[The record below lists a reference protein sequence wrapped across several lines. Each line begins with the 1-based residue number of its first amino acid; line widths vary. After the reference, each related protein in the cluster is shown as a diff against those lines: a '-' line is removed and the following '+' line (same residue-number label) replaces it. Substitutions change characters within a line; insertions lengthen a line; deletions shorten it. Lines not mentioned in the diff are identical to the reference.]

1 MMKRTLCLALSL
13 VAFSWTNAQVATIIE
28 DATQIEY
35 LSSKNCISH
44 HKMVVQVNNERGL
57 HYAEF
62 GTRCD
67 DNISLASFCGELSYA
82 KGGSAK
88 KIKKGELKRSEYSD
102 MLATDSYHYSY
113 TPTPSSYPCTVTYE
127 WTERSTDAVLGLDV
141 FSPQPGFDLDVKKS
155 SYAVTYTPDVEIY
168 HALYNIDAQV
178 KEETLP
184 DGKRKLSLEL
194 NDLPPV
200 KSAKFL
206 PSSDKVFPHAYFVPS
221 AFTFGKT
228 SGSLATWQSFGLWV
242 HSIQENRM
250 ELPDALKTKLHEMT
264 DGCSDPYQKLLKVY
278 RLLEE
283 STRYVS
289 IQLGIGGLQPAS
301 AADVFR
307 QGFGDCK
314 GLSNYT
320 VAMLREVGIDADY
333 VVIGTKHKDLPT
345 DFANMGMLNH
355 AIAKANMPD
364 GEVWIE
370 CTNPKLPLGYVHQ
383 GIAGH
388 NAVIIKAGGGEKV
401 RLPQYTV
408 EDNTDS
414 ICIKVNLNKDGS
426 AQIMV
431 EEQERNSL
439 YEDDKYLLDI
449 EPDKQ
454 RNEFRSQLSL
464 PNFEF
469 ASHSVEQL
477 YRQDR
482 IKDERLP
489 QLNLKFEGTCK
500 KYANVTGSRLFV
512 PLLPYGAPSP
522 VNATSTRALPVQ
534 LCDEDY
540 VRICHLEMAVPE
552 GYTVEFLPAAQN
564 ERNEFGSI
572 QSSLTNA
579 DGKIIVDIR
588 SERYS
593 TVQTAGKYQD
603 LCAFVNKLSDFL
615 NTKVV
620 LSQRPPGNTPK

>member
-1 MMKRTLCLALSL
+1 MKRTLFLALSL
-13 VAFSWTNAQVATIIE
+13 FAVMWANAQVATIIE

-35 LSSKNCISH
+35 LSNKNCTTH
-44 HKMVVQVNNERGL
+44 HRLVVQVNNERGL
-57 HYAEF
+57 DYAQF

-67 DNISLASFCGELSYA
+67 DNISLTSFSGEVSYA
-82 KGGSAK
+82 KGGSNK
-88 KIKKGELKRSEYSD
+88 KIKKGELKRSEYSN
-102 MLATDSYHYSY
+102 MLATDSYHYSFN
-113 TPTPSSYPCTVTYE
+113 PKPSSFPCTVTYE

-141 FSPQPGFDLDVKKS
+141 FSPQPGFELDVKKS
-155 SYAVTYTPDVEIY
+155 SYSVTYTPDVEIFC
-168 HALYNIDAQV
+168 ALYNIGTQV

-194 NDLPPV
+194 NDLPQI

-206 PSSDKVFPHAYFVPS
+206 PSSDKVLPHAYFVPS
-221 AFTFGKT
+221 TFTFDKT
-228 SGSLATWQSFGLWV
+228 SGSLATWKSFGLWV
-242 HSIQENRM
+242 HSLQENRM
-250 ELPDALKTKLHEMT
+250 ELPDALKIKLHEMT
-264 DGCSDPYQKLLKVY
+264 DACTDPYQKLLKVY

-301 AADVFR
+301 AADVFK

-333 VVIGTKHKDLPT
+333 VVIGTNHEDLPT
-345 DFANMGMLNH
+345 EFANMGMLNH

-383 GIAGH
+383 DITGH
-388 NAVIIKAGGGEKV
+388 NAVIIKTEGGEKV
-401 RLPQYTV
+401 RLPRYSV
-408 EDNTDS
+408 KDNTDS
-414 ICIKVNLNKDGS
+414 ISIKVNLTKDGS
-426 AQIMV
+426 AQIAV

-464 PNFEF
+464 SNFEF
-469 ASHSVEQL
+469 TSHSVEQV

-489 QLNLKFEGTCK
+489 QLNLRFEGICK

-512 PLLPYGAPSP
+512 SLLPYGGLSS
-522 VNATSTRALPVQ
+522 VNATSTRTLPVQ
-534 LCDEDY
+534 FCDEDY
-540 VRICHLEMAVPE
+540 VRIYHLEMPVPE
-552 GYTVEFLPAAQN
+552 GYTVEFLPTALN
-564 ERNEFGSI
+564 ESNEFGSI
-572 QSSLTNA
+572 QSSIINT
-579 DGKIIVDIR
+579 DGKIILDIR

-593 TVQTAGKYQD
+593 AVQPADKYQD
-603 LCAFVNKLSDFL
+603 LCTFVNKLSDFFSAKIVL
-615 NTKVV
+615 KV
-620 LSQRPPGNTPK
+620 R

>member
-1 MMKRTLCLALSL
+1 MKRILCLALTS
-13 VAFSWTNAQVATIIE
+13 VAAVWANAQVATIIE

-57 HYAEF
+57 DYAEF

-67 DNISLASFCGELSYA
+67 DNISLTSFSGEVSYA
-82 KGGSAK
+82 KGGAAK
-88 KIKKGELKRSEYSD
+88 KIKKNELKRSEYSN

-113 TPTPSSYPCTVTYE
+113 SPTPSSYPCTVTYE

-141 FSPQPGFDLDVKKS
+141 FSPQPGFELDVKKS
-155 SYAVTYTPDVEIY
+155 SYSVTYAPDVEIFY
-168 HALYNIDAQV
+168 ALYNIGTQV
-178 KEETLP
+178 KEETLQ
-184 DGKRKLSLEL
+184 DGKKKLSLEL
-194 NDLPPV
+194 NDLPHI

-206 PSSDKVFPHAYFVPS
+206 PSSYKVLPHAYFVPS
-221 AFTFGKT
+221 TFTFGKT

-242 HSIQENRM
+242 HSLQEGRM
-250 ELPDALKTKLHEMT
+250 ELPDALKAKLHEMT
-264 DGCSDPYQKLLKVY
+264 DDCTDPYQKLLKVY

-301 AADVFR
+301 AADVFK

-333 VVIGTKHKDLPT
+333 VVIGTKHEDLPT

-388 NAVIIKAGGGEKV
+388 NAVIIKAEGGEKV
-401 RLPQYTV
+401 RLPRYSV
-408 EDNTDS
+408 KDNTDS

-426 AQIMV
+426 AQIAV
-431 EEQERNSL
+431 DEQERNSL

-469 ASHSVEQL
+469 VSHSVEQV

-489 QLNLKFEGTCK
+489 QLNLRFEGACK

-512 PLLPYGAPSP
+512 PLLPYGGLSP
-522 VNATSTRALPVQ
+522 VNATSTRTLPVQ

-540 VRICHLEMAVPE
+540 VRIYHLEMAVPE
-552 GYTVEFLPAAQN
+552 GYTVEFLPTALN

-572 QSSLTNA
+572 QSNVTNT
-579 DGKIIVDIR
+579 DGKIIVEIR

-593 TVQTAGKYQD
+593 TVQAADKYQD
-603 LCAFVNKLSDFL
+603 LCAFVNKLSDFF
-615 NTKVV
+615 NAKVV
-620 LSQRPPGNTPK
+620 LKGN

>member
-1 MMKRTLCLALSL
+1 MKQIFCLAVSL
-13 VAFSWTNAQVATIIE
+13 VVCSWANAQVATIIE

-35 LSSKNCISH
+35 LSNKNCITH
-44 HKMVVQVNNERGL
+44 HKLVVQVNNERGL
-57 HYAEF
+57 DYAEF

-67 DNISLASFCGELSYA
+67 DNISLTSFSGELTYA
-82 KGGSAK
+82 KGGSTK
-88 KIKKGELKRSEYSD
+88 KIKKSELKRSEYSN

-113 TPTPSSYPCTVTYE
+113 NPTPSSYPCTVIYE

-155 SYAVTYTPDVEIY
+155 SYSVTYTPDVEIHY
-168 HALYNIDAQV
+168 ALYNIGTQV
-178 KEETLP
+178 KEETLT
-184 DGKRKLSLEL
+184 DGRRKLSLEL
-194 NDLPPV
+194 NDLLLI

-206 PSSDKVFPHAYFVPS
+206 PSADKVLPHAYFVPS
-221 AFTFGKT
+221 TFTFGKT
-228 SGSLATWQSFGLWV
+228 SGSLSSWQSFGLWV
-242 HSIQENRM
+242 HSLQENRM
-250 ELPDALKTKLHEMT
+250 ELPDALKAKLHEMT
-264 DGCSDPYQKLLKVY
+264 DACSDPYQKLLKVY

-301 AADVFR
+301 AADVFK

-333 VVIGTKHKDLPT
+333 VVIGTKHEDLPT

-388 NAVIIKAGGGEKV
+388 NAVIIKSDGGEKV
-401 RLPQYTV
+401 RLPHYSV
-408 EDNTDS
+408 KDNTDS
-414 ICIKVNLNKDGS
+414 ISIKVNLNKDGS
-426 AQIMV
+426 AQIAV
-431 EEQERNSL
+431 DEQERNSL

-469 ASHSVEQL
+469 ASHSVEQV

-489 QLNLKFEGTCK
+489 QLNLKFEGSCK

-512 PLLPYGAPSP
+512 SLLPYGGLPP
-522 VNATSTRALPVQ
+522 VNATSSRTLPVQ
-534 LCDEDY
+534 FCDEDY
-540 VRICHLEMAVPE
+540 VRIYHLEMPLPE
-552 GYTVEFLPAAQN
+552 GYTVEFLPTALN
-564 ERNEFGSI
+564 ESNEFGSI
-572 QSSLTNA
+572 QSSVKSA
-579 DGKIIVDIR
+579 DGKIVVDIR

-593 TVQTAGKYQD
+593 TVQSAESYQD
-603 LCAFVNKLSDFL
+603 LCTF
-615 NTKVV
+615 
-620 LSQRPPGNTPK
+620 